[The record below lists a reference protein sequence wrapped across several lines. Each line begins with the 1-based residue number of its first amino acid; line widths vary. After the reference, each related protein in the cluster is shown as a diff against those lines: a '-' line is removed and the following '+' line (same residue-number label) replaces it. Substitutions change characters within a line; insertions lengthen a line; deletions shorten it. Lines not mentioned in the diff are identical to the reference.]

1 MGSRSRLEHF
11 YENGDN
17 AVGGNEAQAFG
28 RDDGQR
34 QLIETSRRRQWPRGG
49 RSTLGRT
56 FQRTATKE
64 IFPRPDVYQSLHDQ
78 TTPIVN
84 NVLRQR
90 VTIRVRFAVVHS
102 PRSVYLYAKQMV
114 NMTSSSE
121 NTTIERLP
129 SQIMQRVMVVQ
140 P

>member
-1 MGSRSRLEHF
+1 MAAWWPEHVGPNF
-11 YENGDN
+11 PENSD
-17 AVGGNEAQAFG
+17 E
-28 RDDGQR
+28 RD
-34 QLIETSRRRQWPRGG
+34 
-49 RSTLGRT
+49 
-56 FQRTATKE
+56 
-64 IFPRPDVYQSLHDQ
+64 FPRPDVYRSLHDQ

-121 NTTIERLP
+121 NTTIERP
-129 SQIMQRVMVVQ
+129 PFQFMQRVMVVQ
-140 P
+140 PQAVK